1 MIVIIALIILTF
13 LMRSSLTRSQP
24 IIIGPDYWQ
33 ELTKELLEEEAWNI
47 LKPICRELD
56 ELKNEGHMK
65 FLSGLHNEIDGTYK
79 INLRSNH
86 LHFASRGLKDSI
98 GDISY
103 ETGRIRIGM
112 RANGIPVNI
121 FVELFWYGVLYYFLS
136 YTLVGIMNYHP

>member
-1 MIVIIALIILTF
+1 M
-13 LMRSSLTRSQP
+13 
-24 IIIGPDYWQ
+24 
-33 ELTKELLEEEAWNI
+33 LEEEAWNI

-121 FVELFWYGVLYYFLS
+121 FVELF
-136 YTLVGIMNYHP
+136 

>member
-1 MIVIIALIILTF
+1 M
-13 LMRSSLTRSQP
+13 
-24 IIIGPDYWQ
+24 
-33 ELTKELLEEEAWNI
+33 TKELLEDEAWNI

-56 ELKNEGHMK
+56 ELKNGGHMK

-121 FVELFWYGVLYYFLS
+121 FVELF
-136 YTLVGIMNYHP
+136 